1 MKTKHSKCVLH
12 NEEGEKLDHLF
23 LKCSLAQAVL
33 FGSDLN
39 LRFEFV
45 YPGSLKQWLAQLME
59 DPNFRNFLIFSR
71 LFIITM
77 WALC

>member
-1 MKTKHSKCVLH
+1 MKTKHSKCVLR

-39 LRFEFV
+39 LRTEFIYLLFEV
-45 YPGSLKQWLAQLME
+45 VVGLIDVGSKFSKT
-59 DPNFRNFLIFSR
+59 PNVF
-71 LFIITM
+71 
-77 WALC
+77 